1 MKQHFWDD
9 YKDMVFGDFIVT
21 SEFVRVFLVD
31 TKTDL
36 YKQGQWATFAVSDRP
51 SSAYQL
57 MQQLLQT
64 LMSHASQEIR
74 DNMSSIPVMFR
85 TSVGSFADVFSS
97 KISYNE
103 FLAQLKTACSAL
115 GLDPNLFGTHS
126 MRRGSTTDQ
135 FIHGIPDKVIKLSGR
150 WKSHA
155 FERYIDQGQLLQL
168 QLHSLKSR
176 ELRLKDVG
184 IVGQ

>member
-1 MKQHFWDD
+1 
-9 YKDMVFGDFIVT
+9 
-21 SEFVRVFLVD
+21 
-31 TKTDL
+31 
-36 YKQGQWATFAVSDRP
+36 
-51 SSAYQL
+51 
-57 MQQLLQT
+57 
-64 LMSHASQEIR
+64 
-74 DNMSSIPVMFR
+74 MSSIPVMFR